1 MRIVGLDLG
10 SKTCGVAQSDA
21 GGTIALGVKT
31 LTFESEDYEAALILV
46 KDLCQE
52 LAAEKIVVGYPKH
65 LNNDVGERAR
75 IAQIF
80 ADILSQDLNIEV
92 ILWDERLTT
101 VAAEKVLLSADVS
114 RKKRKKVVDKVA
126 ATYILQGYLDAQNN
140 DRSKIDE

>member
-10 SKTCGVAQSDA
+10 SKTCGVAQSDP

-31 LTFESEDYEAALILV
+31 LVFEDDDYEGALVLV
-46 KDLCQE
+46 EDLCRQ
-52 LAAEKIVVGYPKH
+52 LAAEKIIIGYPKH
-65 LNNDVGERAR
+65 LNNDIGERAR

-80 ADILSQDLNIEV
+80 ADILSQDLGIEV

-114 RKKRKKVVDKVA
+114 RKKRKKVVDKIA
-126 ATYILQGYLDAQNN
+126 ATYILQGYLDAANY
-140 DRSKIDE
+140 RSKKDE